1 MYCNINGSSKR
12 VLEISKDYKKVV
24 VHSDDENGRKP
35 ASYSR
40 SYLIM
45 FANQLVPLGHNNLQD
60 QGYNRYD
67 LVSPIGQSP
76 CALALSML
84 FDQQV

>member
-1 MYCNINGSSKR
+1 MAVAKGIR
-12 VLEISKDYKKVV
+12 ISKDYKKVV

-40 SYLIM
+40 SSYLIM
-45 FANQLVPLGHNNLQD
+45 FANRLVPLEHSNLQG

-67 LVSPIGQSP
+67 LVSPIDQSL

-84 FDQQV
+84 FDRQV